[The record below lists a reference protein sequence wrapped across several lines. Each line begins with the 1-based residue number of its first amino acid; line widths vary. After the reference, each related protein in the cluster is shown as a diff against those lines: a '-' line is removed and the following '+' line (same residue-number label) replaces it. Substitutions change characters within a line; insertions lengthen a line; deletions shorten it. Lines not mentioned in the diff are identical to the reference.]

1 MAAGTAKSAPH
12 QWHLKVAAAHVV
24 DAANR
29 RQLLPLPEPPA
40 TRESLRWKVPAHL
53 GDAHHSQLGIL
64 RYQCDR

>member
-1 MAAGTAKSAPH
+1 MA
-12 QWHLKVAAAHVV
+12 LKVAAAHVV

-29 RQLLPLPEPPA
+29 RQLLPALAPELPA

-53 GDAHHSQLGIL
+53 GDALATGDT